1 MAAAVWEKPHCG
13 RSLPEDLGFC
23 GGWLS
28 KAALGVLHVGEGWKL
43 LAASTTADR
52 HLPLAT

>member
-23 GGWLS
+23 GGGLS